1 MSSFPLR
8 PYQREALDAIHAA
21 EAKGIQ
27 RPLLVAPTG
36 AGKTVMFSH
45 AIAERGGRALVLA
58 HREELLSQAAN
69 KIHSIIPSHE
79 IGIVKAAANQR
90 GADVVVA
97 SIQTLARPHRLQA
110 LLDNPVNR
118 QSPFRT
124 VIVDEAHHAA
134 AQTYRDVL
142 HGLGVMDDQPGML
155 GQASADALCIGFTAT
170 AGRAD
175 DRGLGYVW
183 EEIVYQRGIIQMI
196 AEGYLVDV
204 SAVQVGTDLD
214 LSKVKTRRG
223 DYTDASLGEAI
234 HASNAINEA
243 AAAYVEYA
251 EHRKGLAFTPTVATS
266 LELTAAL
273 NQWGIPTEHV
283 DGKTPKEERAAILKR
298 LHTGETQVVSNC
310 MVLTEGFDEPTVS
323 AILNLRPTKSESL
336 FIQMVGRALRK
347 HPDKTDALVVDVAGS
362 SDLGLST
369 VATLA
374 GLPPASVKPG
384 ESLLEAEERLGE
396 EGNAEAARIAKTRKV
411 DLFAKSKVRWIHLHD
426 SYVLPIGTDLTFY
439 LVPEGEERW
448 SVFTQA
454 KHVPAERKYSG
465 LSLDYAMG
473 VGEELARADGG
484 SISKANGR
492 WRETPPSE
500 AQRAALA
507 RAGYGAILPAV
518 TTKGQAADLLTAHY
532 AGQKLGRLRRIA
544 TQ

>member
-1 MSSFPLR
+1 MTAAFPLR

-58 HREELLSQAAN
+58 HREELLAQAAN

-97 SIQTLARPHRLQA
+97 SIQTLARPHRLEA

-118 QSPFRT
+118 ASPFRT

-142 HGLGVMDDQPGML
+142 TGLGVL
-155 GQASADALCIGFTAT
+155 GGSYTSYAQCIGFTAT

-204 SAVQVGTDLD
+204 KAVQVGTDLD

-223 DYTDASLGEAI
+223 DYTEASLGEAI
-234 HASNAINEA
+234 EASNAINEA

-251 EHRKGLAFTPTVATS
+251 EERKGLAFTPTVATS

-273 NQWGIPTEHV
+273 NQWGIRTEHV

-374 GLPPASVKPG
+374 GLPPASIKPG
-384 ESLLEAEERLGE
+384 ESLLEAEERLGADRDDG
-396 EGNAEAARIAKTRKV
+396 GNVRVAKTRTV
-411 DLFAKSKVRWIHLHD
+411 DLFAKSKIRWIHLGD

-448 SVFTQA
+448 SVFTQV
-454 KHVPAERKYSG
+454 KHTLAERKYSG

-492 WRETPPSE
+492 WREAPPSD
-500 AQRAALA
+500 AQRGALT
-507 RAGYGAILPAV
+507 RAGYSAILPAV

>member
-1 MSSFPLR
+1 LR

-58 HREELLSQAAN
+58 HREELLAQAAN
-69 KIHSIIPSHE
+69 KIHSIIPGHE
-79 IGIVKAAANQR
+79 IGIVKASANQR

-97 SIQTLARPHRLQA
+97 SIQTLARPHRLEA

-118 QSPFRT
+118 ASPFRT
-124 VIVDEAHHAA
+124 VIVDEAHHATA
-134 AQTYRDVL
+134 ESYRYVL
-142 HGLGVMDDQPGML
+142 TGLGCMGPTGHEDLAPPNGP
-155 GQASADALCIGFTAT
+155 LCVGFTAT

-223 DYTDASLGEAI
+223 DYTEASLGEAI
-234 HASNAINEA
+234 EASNAINEA

-251 EHRKGLAFTPTVATS
+251 EDRKGLAFTPTVATS

-273 NQWGIPTEHV
+273 NQWGIRAEHV

-336 FIQMVGRALRK
+336 FVQMVGRALRK
-347 HPDKTDALVVDVAGS
+347 HPDKIDALVVDVAGS

-374 GLPPASVKPG
+374 GLPPTSIKPG
-384 ESLLEAEERLGE
+384 ESLLEAEERLGADRDDG
-396 EGNAEAARIAKTRKV
+396 GNVRVAKTRTV
-411 DLFAKSKVRWIHLHD
+411 DLFAKSKVRWIHLSD

-454 KHVPAERKYSG
+454 KHIPAERKYSG

-500 AQRAALA
+500 AQRGALA
-507 RAGYGAILPAV
+507 RAGYSAILPAV